1 MAQLRWVWENLNQLK
16 RTYVCCLLSTA
27 VLAFMQLI
35 NPIISQ
41 KIVDDVLLKL
51 PDHQGNL
58 EPLMHTLYQLVI
70 AMILFTLLRT
80 SLQYLSIVTY
90 ENVAQKFLFRIK
102 NELFDKLQSQD
113 IRFYSQT
120 RTGDLMTRLTGDM
133 DMVRHTI
140 CWVVR
145 MLIECVVLFVAVAI
159 YMFSKDVL
167 FALSMMVVTPF
178 IFWVTRLFSKQAGP
192 MYVALREKLS
202 LLNTRAQENIAGN
215 KVVKAF
221 AREEYEEEVFDEKND
236 DYRKANLAATMVWL
250 KFYPAIEGLSQA
262 MNISVLLVGG
272 LFLMSGRISSGTFLA
287 FNSLSWALSNP
298 MRTLGMLMN
307 DLHRFFASCDK
318 IIELYYSQPDIRNS
332 KKITRSSGKIR
343 GEISF
348 RDASVK
354 MHGTTVLDHISLNI
368 QPGETLVIMGSTG
381 SGKTTLINTIT
392 RFVDLSE
399 GQLLIDGTP
408 VKEYDLHFLRKN
420 IGLANQDVFLFSDT
434 IEGNIAYGNLDMSM
448 DEVYHFAQ
456 MAEATFI
463 EGTEQGYDT
472 LVGERGTGLSGG
484 QKQRIALARALAT
497 RPAILILDD
506 TTSAVDM
513 ETEKAIQEHLSS
525 LGHECTKIIIAQR
538 ISTAKTADKIAV
550 MDQGKIIEYGTH
562 EQLLQQNGYYKEVYD
577 LQCGTAQRR

>member
-1 MAQLRWVWENLNQLK
+1 MAQLLWVWDNLNRLK
-16 RTYVCCLLSTA
+16 RTYICCLFSTA
-27 VLAFMQLI
+27 ILAFMQLI

-51 PDHQGNL
+51 PEYQNNL
-58 EPLMHTLYQLVI
+58 QPLIHTLYQLVI

-80 SLQYLSIVTY
+80 TMQYLSIVTY
-90 ENVAQKFLFRIK
+90 EQVAQKFLFQIK

-113 IRFYSQT
+113 TRFYSQT

-133 DMVRHTI
+133 DMIRHTI

-167 FALSMMVVTPF
+167 FALSMMIVTPF
-178 IFWVTRLFSKQAGP
+178 IFLATRMFSKQAGP

-221 AREEYEEEVFDEKND
+221 AREQYEEEVFDQKNN
-236 DYRKANLAATMVWL
+236 DYREANLAATMVWL

-262 MNISVLLVGG
+262 MMISVLLVGG

-332 KKITRSSGKIR
+332 KKITRSSGTIR
-343 GEISF
+343 GKISF
-348 RDASVK
+348 QDACVT
-354 MHGTTVLDHISLNI
+354 MHGTSVLDHINLEI
-368 QPGETLVIMGSTG
+368 EPGETLVIMGSTG
-381 SGKTTLINTIT
+381 AGKTTLINTIA
-392 RFVDLSE
+392 RFVDLSQ
-399 GQLLIDGTP
+399 GKLLIDGTP

-448 DEVYHFAQ
+448 DDVYHFAN

-463 EGTEQGYDT
+463 ERTEQGYDT
-472 LVGERGTGLSGG
+472 LIGERGTGLSGG

-497 RPAILILDD
+497 RPSILILDD

-513 ETEKAIQEHLSS
+513 ETEKAIQQHLKS
-525 LGHECTKIIIAQR
+525 LGHTCTKIIIAQR
-538 ISTAKTADKIAV
+538 ISTAKNADKIAV

-562 EQLLQQNGYYKEVYD
+562 EELLQKNGYYKEVYD
-577 LQCGTAQRR
+577 LQCGSQGR